1 MKAAKNTNVG
11 TVVYSNIKGF
21 ILGLSLVTGA
31 LVVCEIT
38 FEVGKLSCPFS
49 IIPDRKIYV

>member
-1 MKAAKNTNVG
+1 MKVAKNINVG
-11 TVVYSNIKGF
+11 TAVYSNIKGF

-31 LVVCEIT
+31 LVVCGIT

-49 IIPDRKIYV
+49 IIPDRKI